1 MLYKVTNNSTSLKAL
16 ASAAAGENH
25 FVKPDT
31 TVELDLK
38 PLSHEQLKKYAAA
51 DLISEL
57 VDVDEDEDKDE
68 DGAPLT
74 KAQKAAA
81 KKAAA
86 AVAATVPAAPVV
98 TEPVVPATTEP
109 VVVTPETA
117 TTEPVVTPVPE
128 PWQKGLEP
136 PK

>member
-31 TVELDLK
+31 TAELDLK

-51 DLISEL
+51 DLICEL
-57 VDVDEDEDKDE
+57 VDVDEDE

-117 TTEPVVTPVPE
+117 TTEPVVTPAPE